1 MAADKA
7 ASKYEDV
14 FEDGEVPKEEKTV
27 HRIRANS
34 TIMHVNKILGS
45 SLLLPVPVPG
55 DDGWSLQ
62 MALALSDVA
71 HRTSLC
77 SLPVLSNCVRE
88 HG

>member
-14 FEDGEVPKEEKTV
+14 FEDGEMPKEEKTV

-45 SLLLPVPVPG
+45 SSLIPVPVPG
-55 DDGWSLQ
+55 DNGWSLQ
-62 MALALSDVA
+62 MALALGDVA
-71 HRTSLC
+71 HRTSPC
-77 SLPVLSNCVRE
+77 SRSVPSNCARE